1 MKRYLSVS
9 QVASEMNIS
18 KMTIYRLVDA
28 GDIPALRVGRSV
40 RILEEDLAEYI
51 IRNTTKLEEA
61 K

>member
-40 RILEEDLAEYI
+40 RILEQDLAEYI